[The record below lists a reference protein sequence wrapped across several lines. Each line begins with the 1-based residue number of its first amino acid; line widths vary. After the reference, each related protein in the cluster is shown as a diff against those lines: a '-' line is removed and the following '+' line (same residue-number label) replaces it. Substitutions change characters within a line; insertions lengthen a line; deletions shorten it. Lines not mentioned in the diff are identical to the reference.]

1 MPHWHVGQTI
11 RSSCIR
17 FCDRHEIDHAVG
29 PTPLSTNPMK
39 LTNFSLAALLVLAA
53 VPAQDATVT
62 VLHGIPGLT
71 APVDVF
77 ANGAQLFT
85 FDYGDQQGPLTLPPG
100 NYALEVRQNGNTLL
114 SLNAALAANID
125 YSVIANLDAS
135 GTPQLNAFG
144 NALDNVAL
152 PTSRLYVRHTAAAPA
167 VDVILEQNGTTVA
180 TIPGVTNGNEA

>member
-1 MPHWHVGQTI
+1 MP
-11 RSSCIR
+11 
-17 FCDRHEIDHAVG
+17 
-29 PTPLSTNPMK
+29 
-39 LTNFSLAALLVLAA
+39 
-53 VPAQDATVT
+53 ATGSNEV
-62 VLHGIPGLT
+62 
-71 APVDVF
+71 